1 MERALEVI
9 SFTIL
14 VGSVFMYLKRTDKPT
29 LHIENTPDTENEVD
43 VTRWKHNGTQPISTK
58 EGNQSHI
65 LDKQSN
71 QLLRRL

>member
-9 SFTIL
+9 SFAIL
-14 VGSVFMYLKRTDKPT
+14 VGSVLMYLKHSDRPT
-29 LHIENTPDTENEVD
+29 FNINKTPDTENEVD
-43 VTRWKHNGTQPISTK
+43 VTRWKHDGTQPITTK

-71 QLLRRL
+71 QLLRSI